1 MRTVLADSGQYPP
14 PAWGAHPPVF
24 APDYKSTRLRG
35 ATRPLV
41 PIRQSLHELTG
52 PVFGQ
57 DSLGPLDNDLTKNAR
72 NDGSAPGEL
81 LGERIGLSGQGVDE
95 AGRVQP
101 TLLIEAWQATD
112 AGRSIGRTNVW
123 TPVTNA
129 LLVFRL

>member
-41 PIRQSLHELTG
+41 PIRQSLSELTG

-72 NDGSAPGEL
+72 NDGTAPGEP
-81 LGERIGLSGQGVDE
+81 LGERIVVSSKVVDK
-95 AGRVQP
+95 AGRP
-101 TLLIEAWQATD
+101 KPNMLIAGPQAK
-112 AGRSIGRTNVW
+112 AYGRSVDT
-123 TPVTNA
+123 A
-129 LLVFRL
+129 EQHDA

>member
-41 PIRQSLHELTG
+41 PIRQSLSELTG

-72 NDGSAPGEL
+72 NDGTAPGEP
-81 LGERIGLSGQGVDE
+81 LGERIVVSGKRSEEHTSEIQSLMRLSSAVFCLTKKKDE
-95 AGRVQP
+95 INRQDNGKRKQHH
-101 TLLIEAWQATD
+101 
-112 AGRSIGRTNVW
+112 
-123 TPVTNA
+123 
-129 LLVFRL
+129 